1 MPEYIDR
8 QKLLKALSYEGTC
21 RSKNSESPDLL
32 RGLVIAI
39 LVAKKEVET
48 ADVAPVVHTAWIFF
62 CGVGEHFPRCSRCG
76 EEADEEIARPYCA
89 FCGAR
94 MDMPHKFDYSDDR
107 KRKDGGRRR

>member
-48 ADVAPVVHTAWIFF
+48 ADAVPVVRCKDCKFAAHRAANVYPIVWCTRPD
-62 CGVGEHFPRCSRCG
+62 VGYGAVRELDDYCSYG
-76 EEADEEIARPYCA
+76 ERGEDE
-89 FCGAR
+89 
-94 MDMPHKFDYSDDR
+94 
-107 KRKDGGRRR
+107 

>member
-48 ADVAPVVHTAWIFF
+48 ADVVPVVRCKDCKFAAHRTANVYPAVE
-62 CGVGEHFPRCSRCG
+62 CMRPDVSYGAVRGLDDYCSYGERK
-76 EEADEEIARPYCA
+76 EDDDAD
-89 FCGAR
+89 
-94 MDMPHKFDYSDDR
+94 
-107 KRKDGGRRR
+107 

>member
-8 QKLLKALSYEGTC
+8 QKLLKALSYEGAC

-48 ADVAPVVHTAWIFF
+48 ADAVPVIRCRDCKFAHCRTASVYPVVECMRPDVSYGAVRGLDDY
-62 CGVGEHFPRCSRCG
+62 CSYGERK
-76 EEADEEIARPYCA
+76 EDDDAD
-89 FCGAR
+89 
-94 MDMPHKFDYSDDR
+94 
-107 KRKDGGRRR
+107 

>member
-48 ADVAPVVHTAWIFF
+48 ADVEPVVRGHWLTWDEKFTGNAVGKNLGVF
-62 CGVGEHFPRCSRCG
+62 CSVCG
-76 EEADEEIARPYCA
+76 NHSDYSSPYCPN
-89 FCGAR
+89 CGAK
-94 MDMPHKFDYSDDR
+94 MDKEDENDQSNN
-107 KRKDGGRRR
+107 

>member
-1 MPEYIDR
+1 MMAEYIDR

-48 ADVAPVVHTAWIFF
+48 ADVIPVV
-62 CGVGEHFPRCSRCG
+62 RCFECERS
-76 EEADEEIARPYCA
+76 EP
-89 FCGAR
+89 
-94 MDMPHKFDYSDDR
+94 YSDSQSALACREFGCTVPRDGFCHEG
-107 KRKDGGRRR
+107 KRKCFDKEDENG